1 MTEQPLANRNI
12 FLQGN
17 RSAYDLIHALANRDI
32 VTQRILCDIDGT
44 LHKGYYDKLLR
55 GISNADLALY
65 LLPRI
70 PFSQFPRFVTKNI
83 EIFLYDRKTL
93 ANGIPDAEREIHTKH
108 LVNLFLDSLREIP
121 EEIIQEGA
129 KKLPKRIYP
138 HAKETLDLIHGRRA
152 LISCSLQIV
161 ADAYGEYVD
170 AREVFGNPLSGKD
183 FKQYGMLYGV
193 QDKERIARMVSH
205 KTERM
210 IVIGDTTDDTGM
222 AVVAHE
228 RNLESVVIAMHHRSE
243 ALEAKADIIAYSW
256 EDLRAFL
263 EEY

>member
-70 PFSQFPRFVTKNI
+70 PFSQFPRFVTK
-83 EIFLYDRKTL
+83 
-93 ANGIPDAEREIHTKH
+93 H
-108 LVNLFLDSLREIP
+108 LENLFLDSLREIP